1 MVKNLFFSFLIFF
14 SINSYC
20 LLLTE
25 YENFYETD
33 GAYVIETLKKIDEK
47 LWIMESTAEHSLFN
61 FYQKSVFY
69 LENNQIYSTEMEGFR
84 LDNTKGFPILTL
96 IWYSKTKLINFVWQI
111 N

>member
-1 MVKNLFFSFLIFF
+1 MFIQMVKNLFFSFLIFF

-20 LLLTE
+20 LVLTE

-69 LENNQIYSTEMEGFR
+69 VENNRIYSTEMERR
-84 LDNTKGFPILTL
+84 LRAFGGLRKENQKYLR
-96 IWYSKTKLINFVWQI
+96 QI
-111 N
+111 IFLSIH

>member
-1 MVKNLFFSFLIFF
+1 M
-14 SINSYC
+14 
-20 LLLTE
+20 TE

-69 LENNQIYSTEMEGFR
+69 VENNRIYSTEMERR
-84 LDNTKGFPILTL
+84 LRAFKRQISYTEILKTITL
-96 IWYSKTKLINFVWQI
+96 KN
-111 N
+111 